1 MNEQTLQILDQ
12 SLRVSLWAFLV
23 IFIACLTFIA
33 LRLRARRE
41 ELGDYFS
48 REFDERYQ
56 QEISGTEPQSPLR
69 PSLYLSNRLPMA
81 GQALALSLLLSLI
94 CFLVIGFTPFSPW
107 SNFANTNIQGN
118 TPLRLT
124 FLSYERFHDGFSL
137 QGEVWNQS
145 QESIEGLR
153 ALVQIWRAEGEPLD
167 QVPVVVKPD
176 PLSAESAGTFSMRY
190 TKKSPLLYGYQV
202 TFQSEVGLRIPHI
215 EGFDVE

>member
-23 IFIACLTFIA
+23 TFIACLTFIA

-41 ELGDYFS
+41 ALGDYFS

-56 QEISGTEPQSPLR
+56 QNLSGTESQRPIR
-69 PSLYLSNRLPMA
+69 PSLHLSNRLPMA
-81 GQALALSLLLSLI
+81 VQALALSLLLSLI
-94 CFLVIGFTPFSPW
+94 FFLVIGFTPFSPW
-107 SNFANTNIQGN
+107 SNFANTDLQGN

-145 QESIEGLR
+145 QDSIEGLR
-153 ALVQIWRAEGEPLD
+153 ALVKIWRSEDELLD
-167 QVPVVVKPD
+167 QVQVLVKPG
-176 PLSAESAGTFSMRY
+176 PLAAESAGTFSMRY
-190 TKKSPLLYGYQV
+190 TEKSPLLYGYQV
-202 TFQSEVGLRIPHI
+202 NFQSEEGVRIPHI
-215 EGFDVE
+215 TGFDVE